1 MVKSRYLKE
10 KLEIK
15 LKILT
20 QQTFF
25 IVEAEV
31 LLEINVTIAP

>member
-1 MVKSRYLKE
+1 MQISER
-10 KLEIK
+10 
-15 LKILT
+15 KIGNKT
-20 QQTFF
+20 VNFDTTNIF